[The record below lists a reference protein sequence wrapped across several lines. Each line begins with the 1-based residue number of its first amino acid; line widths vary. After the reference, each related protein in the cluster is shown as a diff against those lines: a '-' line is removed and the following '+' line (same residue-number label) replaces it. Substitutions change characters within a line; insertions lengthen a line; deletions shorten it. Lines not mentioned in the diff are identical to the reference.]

1 VAEARVNAGAADGDV
16 ILSVRNLR
24 THFFTRDGVVPAVDD
39 VSFDIHRGEVVG
51 LVGESGSGK
60 SVTARSIMR
69 LVPVPGRIV
78 AGQIIFHGRDLVPI
92 GEGEMRQIRGARI
105 GMVLQEPMTSLNP
118 VLTIGD
124 QVGELYAYHP
134 DRAPDV
140 PRRTAVTE
148 ILQRVRIPDAARRL
162 ADFPLS
168 FSGGM
173 RQRVCIAMAT
183 ACQPDLVIADE
194 PTTALD
200 VTIQAQVLDLLLALR
215 SELGVSVLFITH
227 DLGVVAEI
235 CDSVAVM
242 YAGKIVEYND
252 VQSIFARPQHP
263 YTQALLAS
271 LPRLGE
277 RLDHL
282 PSIEGQPPDLGS
294 LPGGCSFWP
303 RCPVAV
309 DRCRA
314 EAPAATPIPSARGAD
329 GHVRCFVA
337 ADMLDRTAH
346 AGTSRSEAAT

>member
-1 VAEARVNAGAADGDV
+1 MTEQRTRASLADADT

-24 THFFTRDGVVPAVDD
+24 TYFYTRDGVVPAVDD
-39 VSFDIHRGEVVG
+39 VSFDIRRGEIVG

-78 AGQIIFHGRDLVPI
+78 SGEMIFQGRDLV
-92 GEGEMRQIRGARI
+92 GVSEGEMRQLRGAHI
-105 GMVLQEPMTSLNP
+105 GMVLQEPMASLNP

-124 QVGELYAYHP
+124 QVGELFAYHP
-134 DRAPDV
+134 DRAPDGS
-140 PRRTAVTE
+140 RDDAVAE
-148 ILQRVRIPDAARRL
+148 ILQRVRIPDAVRRMTE
-162 ADFPLS
+162 FPLS

-173 RQRVCIAMAT
+173 RQRVCIAIAT
-183 ACQPDLVIADE
+183 ACRPELVIADE

-215 SELGVSVLFITH
+215 AELGVSVLFITH

-252 VQSIFARPQHP
+252 VESIFARPQHP
-263 YTQALLAS
+263 YTKALLAS

-277 RLDHL
+277 RLAHL
-282 PSIEGQPPDLGS
+282 PSIEGQPPDLGD
-294 LPGGCSFWP
+294 LPPGCSFSP
-303 RCPVAV
+303 RCPAAI
-309 DRCRA
+309 DRCR
-314 EAPAATPIPSARGAD
+314 EQAPDATAIPGASGS

-337 ADMLDRTAH
+337 ADMLA
-346 AGTSRSEAAT
+346 AGAATANAAPSGSTP